1 MNSMNDME
9 RQERIEAY
17 VSGKLAPAEREV
29 FEQAMNVDELLRADV
44 EVERLLHTTLKRG
57 PEMRFRD
64 LVERVST
71 EQERT
76 PSERGAGGKP
86 VVPIFRGRWRY
97 WAAAASVVLLVGVG
111 AALMMRGPDQEEL
124 AMAQVE
130 AFSISVRGDST
141 TTDPYAVDL
150 MNARRWLLDQ
160 HPEEAF
166 ALLQKPRS
174 TPCQDAERR
183 WLLGLAYLLTQ
194 EETKARAEISA
205 VAQAGCAVSAK
216 AAELLERI

>member
-1 MNSMNDME
+1 MRRVRLKISGRSCLIHRIFGPPACVVSALRQVFSTTSSPLNAFNSA
-9 RQERIEAY
+9 IC
-17 VSGKLAPAEREV
+17 
-29 FEQAMNVDELLRADV
+29 
-44 EVERLLHTTLKRG
+44 
-57 PEMRFRD
+57 